1 MKLITTTDELAAF
14 CKPLADAEFV
24 AVDTEFMRERTYWPK
39 LCLAQVAG
47 PDEAAAIDALAEGID
62 LAPLDELM
70 ANPKVLKVFH
80 AARQDLEIF
89 YLRMNSVPAP
99 LFDTQVAAMVCGH
112 GEAASLRSRWR
123 PSSPRRRIDK
133 SSRFTDWSRRPLSER
148 QITYA
153 ISDVTHLRVVYEKLK
168 RQLEKTGRLR
178 WIAEEMAVLND
189 PGIYRADPEQA
200 WRRLKPRGA
209 SPRLLGTLKE
219 VAAWRERTAQR
230 IDIPR
235 QRLLRD
241 EQLLE
246 IASHAPKTVEEL
258 ALTRGLGRGFAEG
271 WQGREILEAIEKA
284 AQAARRA
291 SCRRATGRPSS
302 CARRAPWSTCC
313 APCCGSRP
321 SRPASRHV
329 WWRAPTSSTG
339 WPPASA
345 TSHAL
350 HGLAARDLR
359 QRRARSDRRPAWR
372 WPSQGDHAQAHPA
385 RRSARPNSVAT
396 ITDFQVEGFGRA
408 LEAAGRDVAQAALE
422 RRRHDQAQLALG
434 AAQLDLRQQAG
445 RAAGQVVG
453 QPQAG
458 AEPAREGC
466 GPCRR
471 SAAARCRASPTWDR
485 SCSDRPCA
493 IARTARS
500 RWLMPGAGRCSTRT

>member
-14 CKPLADAEFV
+14 CKPLADTEFI

-47 PDEAAAIDALAEGID
+47 PEDAAAIDALADGID
-62 LAPLDELM
+62 LSPLDELM

-89 YLRMNSVPAP
+89 YLRMNKVPGP

-112 GEAASLRSRWR
+112 GEAASYESLATKLAKA
-123 PSSPRRRIDK
+123 RIDK

-153 ISDVTHLRVVYEKLK
+153 ISDVTHLRVVYEHLR
-168 RQLEKTGRLR
+168 RQLEKTGRLD
-178 WIAEEMAVLND
+178 WITEEMAVLND
-189 PGIYRADPEQA
+189 PGTYRADPEQA

-246 IASHAPKTVEEL
+246 IASHSPKTVEEL

-284 AQAARRA
+284 RKLPDAQLPTRDRPPEQLRAPSAVVDMLRTLLRLKAEQAGVAARL
-291 SCRRATGRPSS
+291 
-302 CARRAPWSTCC
+302 
-313 APCCGSRP
+313 
-321 SRPASRHV
+321 V
-329 WWRAPTSSTG
+329 
-339 WPPASA
+339 ASA
-345 TSHAL
+345 DEIDRLAAGKRDVHVL
-350 HGLAARDLR
+350 HGWRNEIFGKDALALIEGRVAL
-359 QRRARSDRRPAWR
+359 ALE
-372 WPSQGDHAQAHPA
+372 GDHARLLPVPPKAKEEK
-385 RRSARPNSVAT
+385 
-396 ITDFQVEGFGRA
+396 D
-408 LEAAGRDVAQAALE
+408 
-422 RRRHDQAQLALG
+422 
-434 AAQLDLRQQAG
+434 
-445 RAAGQVVG
+445 
-453 QPQAG
+453 
-458 AEPAREGC
+458 
-466 GPCRR
+466 R
-471 SAAARCRASPTWDR
+471 SAAE
-485 SCSDRPCA
+485 
-493 IARTARS
+493 
-500 RWLMPGAGRCSTRT
+500 